1 MGDKMRPIP
10 FRDLLYW
17 IVNEYLQHKTIF
29 GIPESCFFRK
39 KTQRVSK
46 VFDQNCALPLGPAA
60 GPHTQLAQN
69 IISAYLVG
77 ARFIELK
84 TVQKLDNLTIDKPC
98 IDIRDEGYNTEWS
111 TELSLKQAYQ
121 EYAKAWILLHFI
133 EEAFGFRTN
142 LKPSFV
148 FNMSI
153 GYDLK
158 GIQSPGM
165 ESFISNLSDSSHHQ
179 EFNRYLEELET
190 WLQKED
196 WQKIISSPDKI
207 ESLKGIS
214 RTISPHI
221 THSATLSTMH
231 GCPPDEIEAIGKYIL
246 KEKKLSIYIKLN
258 PTLLGLDKVRTL
270 LDELGFDYITL
281 KESSFKND
289 LQWGEAK
296 SILTNLAESAQESNL
311 HLGIKLSNTLATVNK
326 GEVLPGEEMYL
337 SGRILFP
344 LTITLAY
351 YLAREFQGKLPI
363 SYAGG
368 ASQINIQQI
377 YATGIS
383 PITLVTDLLKPGG
396 YLRMGEMARRL
407 EESMSEQGESEGI
420 DLTKLQRLSQKAK
433 EEEYYRKEWRGNKSC
448 KIDKELPLMDC
459 YVAPCV
465 FSCPIQQDIPEYIFY
480 AGKGEYNTALQFIYL
495 KNPLP
500 HITGY
505 ICEQKCADNCTR
517 LDYDQAVNIREVKRI
532 VAEQA
537 ESKLPIRE
545 SEPFEP
551 LGAQV
556 AIVGAGPAG
565 LSVAY
570 FLAQAGFKVTIWDRS
585 ESPGGV
591 VGQVLPNF
599 RIPGEAIEKD
609 ISIIQKMGVNFQPG
623 ELEEISLDQLKE
635 QGYKYIFIGIGA
647 GISQK
652 LSLSGDN
659 KKIYEALD
667 FLSSFNQRRK
677 NIWLGKK
684 VAIIGGGN
692 TAVDCARVALRCQ
705 GVEQVYLLYRRT
717 KQEMPAYPEEFKL
730 ALQEGV
736 NFYSLLAPESFW
748 SNGIL
753 KCRQMV
759 LGETDQSGRR
769 KPIPTDKQMEIKVD
783 SIISAIGEKPN
794 ISLLRQKGININQ
807 KNQLEVDPETLETNL
822 NNVFIGGDVYRG
834 PSSVVQAI
842 ADARKVAET
851 IIKRENSLKKS
862 INVKD
867 ISLHPDKKD
876 LFKEIY
882 QKKGRIILGKLG
894 KEENLF
900 IQQEAERCLNCKI
913 LCNKCVDVCPNRAN
927 VAIELH
933 KENIFQDFYQ
943 ILHLDALCNECG
955 NCATFCPY
963 QGQPYRDKLTLFINR
978 EDFQNSNNSGFF
990 MEREENNYLITLR
1003 LRKKNLKLNYDKKGE
1018 LITFGHQNLEEIN
1031 NQEEQQ
1037 VIFLI
1042 SSILK
1047 NYLHLFYSSL

>member
-1 MGDKMRPIP
+1 M
-10 FRDLLYW
+10 
-17 IVNEYLQHKTIF
+17 
-29 GIPESCFFRK
+29 
-39 KTQRVSK
+39 SK
-46 VFDQNCALPLGPAA
+46 VFNQYCALPLGPAA

-84 TVQKLDNLTIDKPC
+84 TVQKLDHLTIDKPC
-98 IDIRDEGYNTEWS
+98 IDARDEGYNTEWS
-111 TELSLKQAYQ
+111 TELSLTQAYE
-121 EYAKAWILLHFI
+121 EYAKAWIILHFM
-133 EEAFGFRTN
+133 EEAFGFGMK
-142 LKPSFV
+142 LKPSFI

-153 GYDLK
+153 GYDLS

-165 ESFISNLSDSSHHQ
+165 ESFIHNLTDSSHNQ
-179 EFNRYLEELET
+179 EFNRYLEELES

-196 WQKIISSPDKI
+196 WQDIISSQEKI

-221 THSATLSTMH
+221 VHSATLSTMH

-246 KEKKLSIYIKLN
+246 KEKKLSTYIKLN
-258 PTLLGLDKVRTL
+258 PTLLGLDKVRNL
-270 LDELGFDYITL
+270 LDELGFNYITL

-289 LQWGEAK
+289 LQWEEAK
-296 SILTNLAESAQESNL
+296 SILTNLAESAQECNL
-311 HLGIKLSNTLATVNK
+311 HLGIKLSNTLATVNH

-344 LTITLAY
+344 LTINLAY
-351 YLAREFQGKLPI
+351 HLAREFQGKLPI

-407 EESMSEQGESEGI
+407 EESRIEQGDNEGI
-420 DLTKLQRLSQKAK
+420 DLTKLQRLSQKAR
-433 EEEYYRKEWRGNKSC
+433 EEEYYRKEWKGDKSC
-448 KIDKELPLMDC
+448 KVDKELPFMDC
-459 YVAPCV
+459 YIAPCV

-480 AGKGEYNTALQFIYL
+480 GGKGEYNTALQLIYL

-517 LDYDQAVNIREVKRI
+517 LDYDQAINIREVKRI

-545 SEPFEP
+545 SKPFEP
-551 LGAQV
+551 LKAQV
-556 AIVGAGPAG
+556 AIIGAGPAG

-591 VGQVLPNF
+591 VRWVLPNF
-599 RIPGEAIEKD
+599 RIPEEAIEKD
-609 ISIIQKMGVNFQPG
+609 ISIIQKMGVNFQSG
-623 ELEEISLDQLKE
+623 KLEEISLDKLKE
-635 QGYKYIFIGIGA
+635 QGFKYIFIGIGA
-647 GISQK
+647 EISQK

-659 KKIYEALD
+659 KKIYAALD
-667 FLSSFNQRRK
+667 FLSSFNQGGTD
-677 NIWLGKK
+677 IYLGKR
-684 VAIIGGGN
+684 VAIVGGGN
-692 TAVDCARVALRCQ
+692 TAIDCARAALRYK
-705 GVEQVYLLYRRT
+705 GVEKVYVLYRRT
-717 KQEMPAYPEEFKL
+717 EKEMPAHPEEFKL
-730 ALQEGV
+730 TLQEGV
-736 NFYSLLAPESFW
+736 IFYSLLAPESFW

-753 KCRQMV
+753 KCRQMI
-759 LGETDQSGRR
+759 LGEVDQSGRR
-769 KPIPTDKQMEIKVD
+769 RPVPTDEVKEIEVD

-807 KNQLEVDPETLETNL
+807 KNHLEVNPETLETNL
-822 NNVFIGGDVYRG
+822 NNVFIGGDLYRG

-851 IIKRENSLKKS
+851 IIQRETSLKKS
-862 INVKD
+862 IEVKD
-867 ISLHPDKKD
+867 ISLHLDKKN
-876 LFKEIY
+876 LIAEIY
-882 QKKGRIILGKLG
+882 QKKGRIVVGKSG

-900 IQQEAERCLNCKI
+900 IQQEAERCLNCRF
-913 LCNKCVDVCPNRAN
+913 LCNKCVDICPNRAN
-927 VAIELH
+927 VAIEVN

-963 QGQPYRDKLTLFINR
+963 QGKPYRDKLTLFVNR
-978 EDFQNSNNSGFF
+978 EDFQNSNNNGFF
-990 MEREENNYLITLR
+990 IESKENNYLITLR
-1003 LRKKNLKLNYDKKGE
+1003 LRGKNLKLSYNKKGE
-1018 LITFGHQNLEEIN
+1018 VSTFNHQGLKGIN
-1031 NQEEQQ
+1031 NQEEQKI
-1037 VIFLI
+1037 IFLI

-1047 NYLHLFYSSL
+1047 NYPYLLYSGL